1 MVARRREDTTMIAE
15 RKKPTTKKQLIDALG
30 RMSIQSIDTYDIEID
45 SDRRSL
51 QSRISEITRAGTGVS
66 VIVIKN

>member
-1 MVARRREDTTMIAE
+1 MIAE

-30 RMSIQSIDTYDIEID
+30 RMNIQTIDTYDIEIE

-51 QSRISEITRAGTGVS
+51 QTRIGEMTRAGTGVS
-66 VIVIKN
+66 VIVIKS